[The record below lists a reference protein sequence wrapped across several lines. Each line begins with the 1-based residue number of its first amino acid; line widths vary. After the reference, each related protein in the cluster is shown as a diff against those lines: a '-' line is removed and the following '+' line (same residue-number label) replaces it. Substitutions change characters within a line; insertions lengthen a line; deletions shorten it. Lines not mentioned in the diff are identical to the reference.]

1 MDNDRGC
8 DPGNAIRLIS
18 NLDHLEFDPLK
29 LRSYVLSEDISIGK
43 LSTSR
48 YGVKSDELADSIRG
62 EGEILSRDHSR
73 NTYVI
78 VIIIEGYFD
87 EVLN

>member
-1 MDNDRGC
+1 MSWR
-8 DPGNAIRLIS
+8 IRF
-18 NLDHLEFDPLK
+18 EE
-29 LRSYVLSEDISIGK
+29 R
-43 LSTSR
+43 
-48 YGVKSDELADSIRG
+48 
-62 EGEILSRDHSR
+62 GEILSRDHSR

>member
-1 MDNDRGC
+1 M
-8 DPGNAIRLIS
+8 
-18 NLDHLEFDPLK
+18 K

-43 LSTSR
+43 LSISL
-48 YGVKSDELADSIRG
+48 YGVKSDELADSIRE

-78 VIIIEGYFD
+78 VIIIGRYFD